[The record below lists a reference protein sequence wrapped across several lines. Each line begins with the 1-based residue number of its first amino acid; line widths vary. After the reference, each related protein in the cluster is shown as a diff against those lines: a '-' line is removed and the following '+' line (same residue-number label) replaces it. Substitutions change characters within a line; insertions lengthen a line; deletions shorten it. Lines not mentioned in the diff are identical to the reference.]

1 MIIAKHLRM
10 AVTALVFCL
19 TAVPAFAA
27 DLTLDNLTIKEDKG
41 VLRIARVDVTNTNFT
56 RDELQRLLD
65 TSADGKGSLELLA
78 RFTAD
83 RMAIS
88 GATFAGDE
96 GTMIFAPI
104 LATGIDKG
112 RVAKLASEGVDIT
125 LKNMDGGAGD
135 LKIRALEI
143 ERADFAALLNA
154 VLAGRPDLIDFQAEK
169 IVWAG
174 FDLSLPDEHVKADAP
189 GGNRI
194 HVGLRSLNAT
204 TTYQGKLPVLS
215 SADIGN
221 LVIELSPTSEG
232 ARNLANIGYKKL
244 DFSISGHMRYDPATR
259 DMTIDD
265 YTMTGVDVGRL
276 VISGK
281 IGNLDPALFGPGTP
295 EVKMAAS
302 ILANLS
308 ALEIRF
314 VNEGAVDKG
323 FAYAAAEQGKTAP
336 ALRSEVSLMAG
347 QMLPLLL
354 GGNPAAL
361 PLARGVQDFLRDSR
375 NFTLTLKSRGAPV
388 PLSSLASL
396 GDPATFFALVDVE
409 LKSNQ

>member
-1 MIIAKHLRM
+1 MIFSKPVRM
-10 AVTALVFCL
+10 ATTALLFCIS
-19 TAVPAFAA
+19 AVPAFAG
-27 DLTLDNLTIKEDKG
+27 DVTLDNLTIQEDKG

-56 RDELQRLLD
+56 REEVQRLLD
-65 TSADGKGSLELLA
+65 TSADSKGSLELLA

-83 RMAIS
+83 RMTIS

-104 LATGIDKG
+104 IATGVDKG
-112 RVAKLASEGVDIT
+112 RVARLAADGVDIT
-125 LKNMDGGAGD
+125 LKNMDSGPGD
-135 LKIRALEI
+135 LKIKALDI
-143 ERADFAALLNA
+143 ERADFAPLLNA
-154 VLAGRPDLIDFQAEK
+154 VLAGRPDLMDFQAEK

-174 FDLSLPDEHVKADAP
+174 FDLSVADEHVKADAP

-194 HVGLRSLNAT
+194 RMSLRGLNAT
-204 TTYQGKLPVLS
+204 TQYQGTIPVLS
-215 SADIGN
+215 SADINN
-221 LVIELSPTSEG
+221 LVIELPPTSEG
-232 ARNLANIGYKKL
+232 ARSLANVGYKKL
-244 DFSISGHMRYDPATR
+244 DFSISGHMRYDPVTR
-259 DMTIDD
+259 EMTIDD

-276 VISGK
+276 VIAAK
-281 IGNLDPALFGPGTP
+281 LGNLDPALFGPGAP
-295 EVKMAAS
+295 EAKLAAS
-302 ILANLS
+302 VLANMS
-308 ALEIRF
+308 VLELRF

-323 FAYAAAEQGKTAP
+323 FAFAAEQQGKTAP
-336 ALRSEVSLMAG
+336 ALRSEVSMMAG

-388 PLSSLASL
+388 PLSSLAAL
-396 GDPATFFALVDVE
+396 GDPATFFALVDVQ